1 MIHYLNSEYKFYEV
15 PKFRFL
21 SSIANGSDIM
31 PDILFKTSDYIFSY
45 RVAGI
50 LIRNDQVLLQ
60 RPVGDSGYAFPG
72 GHVGFGETNEETLI
86 REFKEEI
93 SADIRVN
100 GLRWVGEIFFPWSN
114 RPCHQ
119 ICLYYDISLE
129 DETQIPLD
137 KNFFATD
144 EMENETV
151 SLEFLWINIAGIEDV
166 EIYPVNTKQLLRNYN
181 SGIEHFV
188 YKET

>member
-1 MIHYLNSEYKFYEV
+1 M
-15 PKFRFL
+15 

-50 LIRNDQVLLQ
+50 LIRNGKVLLQ

-72 GHVGFGETNEETLI
+72 GHVGLGKTNEETLV

-93 SADIRVN
+93 SADIKVD
-100 GLRWVGEIFFPWSN
+100 GLRWVGEIFFSWGN
-114 RPCHQ
+114 KPCHQ
-119 ICLYYDISLE
+119 ICLYYDVSLD

-137 KNFFATD
+137 KSFFATD
-144 EMENETV
+144 ELENKKIG
-151 SLEFLWINIAGIEDV
+151 LEFSWINIAGIEEV
-166 EIYPVNTKQLLRNYN
+166 EIYPANAKQLLRDYN

-188 YKET
+188 YKEM